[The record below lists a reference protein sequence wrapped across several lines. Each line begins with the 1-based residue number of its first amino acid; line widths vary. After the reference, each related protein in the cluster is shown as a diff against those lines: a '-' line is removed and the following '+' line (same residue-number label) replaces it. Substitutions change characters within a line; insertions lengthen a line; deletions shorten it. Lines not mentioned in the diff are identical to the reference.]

1 MTDLQWLES
10 IINLPLQA
18 ILIGCIVFLWRKI
31 ETVQN
36 KYETVLVELGEL
48 RGRTDVEL
56 RLEQKFDLFLKM
68 SAKN

>member
-18 ILIGCIVFLWRKI
+18 ILISCIVFLWKKV

-48 RGRTDVEL
+48 RGQTDVEL
-56 RLEQKFDLFLKM
+56 RLEEKFDLFLKM
-68 SAKN
+68 NAKN